1 MILLKTGTICG
12 PAPQKLRVMGT
23 WHASS
28 DGSLCNA

>member
-1 MILLKTGTICG
+1 MILLKTGTIVG